1 MRTNKTKAKLA
12 RGEVVFGSF
21 VGIPSPGVVELLA
34 YAGLDFVVIDAEH
47 APMDIAVIEAM
58 VRAADAADID
68 TLVRIQHIDE
78 TEIVRYLDLGVLGV
92 QAPHTDTADQL
103 RAAVRAVKYYP
114 MGMRGMG
121 FARAAQFANTPQARA
136 DHIEASNRET
146 MIVCQIESKEG
157 VENLPELLTVDGV
170 DVFFIGTSDLSQS
183 LGYPGQRTHPEVQKA
198 VDRVFDLVTKSNRV
212 LGTTNADLEGY
223 VKNGARYITSLD
235 AKLLMTGA
243 HQFLDQGHQ
252 AIAAAGR

>member
-1 MRTNKTKAKLA
+1 MRKNKTKAKLA

-34 YAGLDFVVIDAEH
+34 YAGLDFVIIDAEH

-68 TLVRIQHIDE
+68 TLVRLQHIDE

-103 RAAVRAVKYYP
+103 RAAVRAVKYHP

-121 FARAAQFANTPQARA
+121 FARAAQFANTPQDRA
-136 DHIEASNRET
+136 DHIEASNRRDDDR
-146 MIVCQIESKEG
+146 
-157 VENLPELLTVDGV
+157 LPDREQGRRGEPPRAAHRGRCRCLLYRHVRP
-170 DVFFIGTSDLSQS
+170 LQS

-198 VDRVFDLVTKSNRV
+198 VDHIFDLVTKSNRA

-223 VKNGARYITSLD
+223 VKNGSRYITSLD
-235 AKLLMTGA
+235 ARLLMTGA
-243 HQFLDQGHQ
+243 RQFLEQGRQ
-252 AIAAAGR
+252 AVASAGR